1 MINALGLMQMMRG
14 SFSRDPLM
22 LTSAGKPIINTRKTA
37 YFGRVQTACWGCAD
51 SVLGVCRQRVGGVQ
65 TS

>member
-1 MINALGLMQMMRG
+1 MCIPLCDCLGAFAYVPDRTTQGMVNALGLMQMMRG

-37 YFGRVQTACWGCAD
+37 YFGK
-51 SVLGVCRQRVGGVQ
+51 
-65 TS
+65 